1 MPWRYP
7 EAAVCQ
13 LLDPQAPTAS
23 ISAIGNRLTPLDEE
37 ILQNLQAVQLRNSL
51 PPSTSLDSGDFSVEM
66 ETGTGKTYV
75 YLRTIFEQHR
85 RYGFTKFVI
94 VVPSTA
100 IKEGVYK

>member
-1 MPWRYP
+1 M
-7 EAAVCQ
+7 
-13 LLDPQAPTAS
+13 APSRSRSLPAS
-23 ISAIGNRLTPLDEE
+23 GSTSSHRFNLRNRQPPHPLDEE
-37 ILQNLQAVQLRNSL
+37 ILRNLQTVQLRNSL

-85 RYGFTKFVI
+85 CYGFTKFVI
-94 VVPSTA
+94 VVPLTA